1 MAKYISIYFDL
12 FQEKLDDHQPNR
24 KQKYFR
30 GGLIFQG
37 LRLSLRHFGQQA
49 PESPVSAPKWSN
61 IFSTS
66 FHCGLIDNQ
75 SLPKVQILQTSIPES
90 FFFSYCC
97 SRKPFL
103 ETVDPENFLCKLSF
117 QKTFFANCRFT
128 HNPSP

>member
-1 MAKYISIYFDL
+1 MAKYILTYFDL

-66 FHCGLIDNQ
+66 FHCGLID
-75 SLPKVQILQTSIPES
+75 I
-90 FFFSYCC
+90 
-97 SRKPFL
+97 
-103 ETVDPENFLCKLSF
+103 
-117 QKTFFANCRFT
+117 
-128 HNPSP
+128 

>member
-1 MAKYISIYFDL
+1 MAKYILIYFDL

-49 PESPVSAPKWSN
+49 PESPVSAPKLSN

-66 FHCGLIDNQ
+66 FHCGLID
-75 SLPKVQILQTSIPES
+75 I
-90 FFFSYCC
+90 
-97 SRKPFL
+97 
-103 ETVDPENFLCKLSF
+103 
-117 QKTFFANCRFT
+117 
-128 HNPSP
+128 